1 MFVINPSPNLD
12 NLKFNIVNN
21 VAILRCILFS
31 CSTLYN
37 FHEKCCD
44 GINLQQQPWSSLN
57 LTILLS

>member
-31 CSTLYN
+31 CLILYN
-37 FHEKCCD
+37 FHEKYCD
-44 GINLQQQPWSSLN
+44 SINLQQQPSSSLN